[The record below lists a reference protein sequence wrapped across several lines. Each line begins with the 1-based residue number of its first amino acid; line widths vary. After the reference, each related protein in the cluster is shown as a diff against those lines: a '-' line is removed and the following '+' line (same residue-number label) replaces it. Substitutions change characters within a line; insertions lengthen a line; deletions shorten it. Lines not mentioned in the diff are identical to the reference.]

1 MPIAPRAASVFN
13 VTLEPRQ
20 PVPLIRGW
28 NRLEGRPRSADF
40 ERSLRAEVRDP
51 LWFLT
56 RQWQYGE
63 FEGEDAGSPIDA
75 RIAYR
80 TAPLDG
86 YKTGEQ
92 QLPYDSATPLEVRV
106 EREPVPFDL
115 MLHMQAARVFERLL
129 RERGREA
136 RLTDYAG
143 LFALDF
149 DATVAGEPTAEARA
163 FFETGRRF
171 LFDAAR
177 LIAAVR
183 DGSHGT
189 RIAGWSGITP
199 QESLDLAG
207 AGVAL
212 LAWFER
218 TYAQPDGAD
227 TAWRSSRLDYYFS
240 CSASGAPSTV
250 TASGHRGGDLD
261 WHAFDTR
268 SVAGAPDGASAPSV
282 ALSFLPTSIRF
293 AGMPSPRYWEME
305 DGKTDFGRLDVN
317 ANDLAR
323 LLLAEFMLLFSNDWC
338 LVPLELAVGSLT
350 RVQGVLVTD
359 VFGEQTL
366 LRAADRGRASD
377 WQRWSMYRLDG
388 DDDEGVG
395 LLLAP
400 ALTKRMTSP
409 AIEEVRFLRD
419 EMANMV
425 WAVEHRVMSKL
436 GEPLDPELAAAA
448 PVETDA
454 GAAVAR
460 YRLGYSVPPHWRPF
474 VPARLPGSIGRSACS
489 APGCRTSRR
498 RRRAASS
505 MPARLILSL
514 RRRSRVRAA
523 WLFVRFSVPAG
534 PAAGLFSGSAGRPRL
549 GVARGRAAWCSI
561 RLRSRR
567 RRSRNTF
574 ACVFVGVG
582 PDSAG
587 AS

>member
-1 MPIAPRAASVFN
+1 MPIAERAASVFN

-28 NRLEGRPRSADF
+28 NRLEGRPRSVDF

-86 YKTGEQ
+86 YRTGDQE
-92 QLPYDSATPLEVRV
+92 LPYDSTTPLEVRV
-106 EREPVPFDL
+106 EREPVQFDL
-115 MLHMQAARVFERLL
+115 MLHMQVARVFERLL

-136 RLTDYAG
+136 RLSDYAG
-143 LFALDF
+143 LLSLDF
-149 DATVAGEPTAEARA
+149 DATVAGEPTVEARA
-163 FFETGRRF
+163 LFETGRRF

-183 DGSHGT
+183 DGSHAT
-189 RIAGWSGITP
+189 RVAGWGGMTP
-199 QESLDLAG
+199 QESIDLTE

-212 LAWFER
+212 VAWYER

-227 TAWRSSRLDYYFS
+227 TAWRPGRLDYRFS
-240 CSASGAPSTV
+240 CSAKGALVSV

-261 WHAFDTR
+261 WHAFDSR
-268 SVAGAPDGASAPSV
+268 SMAPAPDDASAPAV

-305 DGKTDFGRLDVN
+305 DGKTDFGRLDIN

-338 LVPLELAVGSLT
+338 IVPLELAVGSLT
-350 RVQGVLVTD
+350 RIQGVLVTD

-366 LRAADRGRASD
+366 IRTANRGRAAD

-388 DDDEGVG
+388 DDDEGVDM
-395 LLLAP
+395 LLAP
-400 ALTKRMTSP
+400 ALTKSITSP

-436 GEPLDPELAAAA
+436 GEPLDLELAAPAA
-448 PVETDA
+448 GEA
-454 GAAVAR
+454 EQAATVAR
-460 YRLGYSVPPHWRPF
+460 YRLGYSVPPNWRPF
-474 VPARLPGSIGRSACS
+474 VPAHLPESTRAIRLQRARLPDQPALPRGRILDAGTPYFIAEEEVPRAGRLVVRAFQRARWTSGRTFLWIGR
-489 APGCRTSRR
+489 TSSVGRGEG
-498 RRRAASS
+498 ASGLAFDQIEEPPADS
-505 MPARLILSL
+505 PAR
-514 RRRSRVRAA
+514 
-523 WLFVRFSVPAG
+523 
-534 PAAGLFSGSAGRPRL
+534 
-549 GVARGRAAWCSI
+549 
-561 RLRSRR
+561 
-567 RRSRNTF
+567 
-574 ACVFVGVG
+574 
-582 PDSAG
+582 
-587 AS
+587 